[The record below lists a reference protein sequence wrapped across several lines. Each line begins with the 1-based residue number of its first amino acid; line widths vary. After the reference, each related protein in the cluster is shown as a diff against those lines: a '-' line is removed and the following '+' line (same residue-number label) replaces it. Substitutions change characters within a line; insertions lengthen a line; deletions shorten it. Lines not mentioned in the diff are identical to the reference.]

1 MELSDREKKIVDFVI
16 IVSMD
21 FGFGDMFYFTYLLF
35 IYQQTWKMSI
45 KIPLKQIKKQ
55 VEMCLSK

>member
-1 MELSDREKKIVDFVI
+1 MELCDREKKIVYFVI

-21 FGFGDMFYFTYLLF
+21 FGFGGMFYFTYLLF
-35 IYQQTWKMSI
+35 IYQWTWKMNI

-55 VEMCLSK
+55 AEMCLSK